1 MEEKDEI
8 RFYNEKDVKRIKLHF
23 IYVVIILGF
32 LTLFALTYT
41 FFDKDEAWLFLSFA
55 GVALSLVLSVIAI
68 LITLIDVAGQKQKV
82 YEISRSS
89 EELKETINRQ
99 QALITQH
106 AENMDSVDDI
116 IQNAFKDHFHNV
128 NEISKEDDKKSKN
141 EKSESDSMIEPFKTT
156 DKSYINSES
165 LFMKVFTTFYL
176 EQELTI
182 RQENYVSNI
191 VNQFK
196 TISVRFSKN
205 KLQLTTNYLY
215 TSPLLNKE
223 YEKER
228 SEVLVKRYLK
238 EEGII
243 SST

>member
-1 MEEKDEI
+1 
-8 RFYNEKDVKRIKLHF
+8 
-23 IYVVIILGF
+23 
-32 LTLFALTYT
+32 
-41 FFDKDEAWLFLSFA
+41 
-55 GVALSLVLSVIAI
+55 
-68 LITLIDVAGQKQKV
+68 
-82 YEISRSS
+82 
-89 EELKETINRQ
+89 
-99 QALITQH
+99 
-106 AENMDSVDDI
+106 
-116 IQNAFKDHFHNV
+116 
-128 NEISKEDDKKSKN
+128 
-141 EKSESDSMIEPFKTT
+141 
-156 DKSYINSES
+156 
-165 LFMKVFTTFYL
+165 MKAFTTLYW

-196 TISVRFSKN
+196 TISVRFSKD